1 MRADLERKKEKK
13 RSREQR
19 RLRRRRLRW
28 GIALGVLVLLSAGI
42 GYYVATAWRPPGPG
56 DPAPDFALP
65 DQDGRTVRLADFQGK
80 QEVALFFYMVAD

>member
-28 GIALGVLVLLSAGI
+28 GITLGILVLLSAGI
-42 GYYVATAWRPPGPG
+42 GYYVVAAWRPQGPG
-56 DPAPDFALP
+56 DRAPDFALP
-65 DQDGRTVRLADFQGK
+65 DQDGRTVRLADFRGK

>member
-13 RSREQR
+13 RLRREQ

-28 GIALGVLVLLSAGI
+28 GIVLGILLLVSAGV
-42 GYYVATAWRPPGPG
+42 GYYVATAWWPSGPG
-56 DPAPDFALP
+56 EPAPDFALS
-65 DQDGRTVRLADFQGK
+65 DQDGRTVRLADFRGK